1 MEKLQL
7 RQQQENKVEKQDSA
21 SLPNDF
27 LRIMTQRHLRIFL
40 QDQIWKILYWDT
52 PWMKNGENEGS
63 WGAELALTEG

>member
-7 RQQQENKVEKQDSA
+7 RQQQENKVEKQDPA

-40 QDQIWKILYWDT
+40 QDQI
-52 PWMKNGENEGS
+52 
-63 WGAELALTEG
+63 

>member
-7 RQQQENKVEKQDSA
+7 RQQQETKVEKQDSA

-40 QDQIWKILYWDT
+40 QDQI
-52 PWMKNGENEGS
+52 
-63 WGAELALTEG
+63 